1 MTKQTRI
8 TIETDSVLL
17 LRGRS
22 STRALCPQCGA
33 ESEMVALEN
42 LQVIS
47 NLDRPTV
54 EEWINSSE
62 LHRLQG
68 DDGSALICLNSLL
81 ARVRNTKPTDPAL
94 HKEIRQ

>member
-17 LRGRS
+17 LRGPG
-22 STRALCPQCGA
+22 STRARCPFCGA
-33 ESEMVALEN
+33 ESEMIAPEN

-62 LHRLQG
+62 LHRLQAE
-68 DDGSALICLNSLL
+68 DGSALICLNSLL
-81 ARVRNTKPTDPAL
+81 ARLQNTKTS
-94 HKEIRQ
+94 